1 MSGILSAL
9 VGAKAAPQ
17 FVAYAASTTSGSATS
32 LVIPKPTGVAQGDL
46 LVAVMSGGAVTWTG
60 DTSWSERI
68 DQGADPSLRVATLE
82 AGGSEPA
89 SYTFTA
95 SSSAVVVGQILAF
108 RFATYDTIGSI
119 ATITGDGD
127 LVMSQITMI
136 GGFLVAGVVSNG
148 QPSRTHTTPAGM
160 TLTEQKFN
168 DSSSI
173 SCFYQVL
180 AGGATGSRTSTMA
193 GGGGGNAGVLASI
206 Y

>member
-46 LVAVMSGGAVTWTG
+46 LVAVMGGGNVTWTG
-60 DTSWSERI
+60 DTSWTERI
-68 DQGADPSLRVATLE
+68 DQAAGVGLRVATLE
-82 AGGSEPA
+82 AGASEPA

-95 SSSAVVVGQILAF
+95 SASTTVVGQILAF

-119 ATITGDGD
+119 ATLSGDGD
-127 LVMSQITMI
+127 LVISQITML
-136 GGFLVAGVVSNG
+136 GGFLVAGVASAG
-148 QPSRTHTTPAGM
+148 QPSRTHTTPSGM

-168 DSSSI
+168 NGGSV

-193 GGGGGNAGVLASI
+193 GGGGANAGVLASI